1 MKITFDNNNTNQ
13 NVDKVMTTTY
23 RDTQTEKTNQTGGY
37 ALDISGTVM
46 DNNAYKGQGKTV
58 EEVMQDAGNIDVAAQ
73 RDYLT
78 VMSNSMSAE
87 DFGRMMEDG
96 YQIGD
101 MDVEEVVTI
110 VDTIKAELV
119 KGGVQVE
126 GYTDQLDLETLK
138 KITGSEVFARE
149 LSKQFAEHDVPVTE
163 ENVRDAKKAYDKAA
177 ELQEMTD
184 GAIKYMVEN
193 HMEPTIDN
201 LYLAGYSST
210 SDGDRQGRGY
220 YADSAGYYAKK
231 AEDYNWQ
238 QLRPQME
245 KVLEEAGLEIN
256 EETLENAKWLIEKGI
271 PLTPEA
277 AEACNRLDNLKLP
290 QSDEQILSAIA
301 AAIADGK
308 SAGAANLTDGKSNLE
323 KAAEYVERFE
333 RITNEAADKTAAE
346 GKELT
351 LANLEAAQRQ
361 LSAAQDSIEE
371 NRSDNSFSDK
381 QENTSPAPVMTE
393 IPEDVAA
400 RRRLE
405 EVRLM
410 MTIEANRK
418 LLESGYSIDTAELE
432 KLVDALKQL
441 EAQQNQLLFGEA
453 NIERASEKAAVY
465 VETRHKLD
473 EIPHMPID
481 VSGRFKV
488 EDKDFTLNNVHT
500 EGAALRNHYDEARD
514 KYESW
519 MTATREDMGDNIR
532 KAFRNVD
539 DILADLELE
548 ASEENRRAVRI
559 LSYNKMELSYENIQA
574 VRASDMELRRVIDRM
589 TPAVVLQTIRD
600 NKNPLEMT
608 IPELNDYL
616 DSMRYEEEQE
626 NEKYSKFLY
635 KLDKNNAISEEE
647 RTAFIGIYRMF
658 RQFEKTDDAAVG
670 ALLNMGAELSF
681 KNMLS
686 AMRSQKKVGMDFMID
701 DAFAGIDVIKNTMS
715 ITGQIESGFR
725 KYYQDIVADIADR
738 MAKQDAATEK
748 DYQEEQIGDL
758 REACDVEES
767 VIEELLNNR
776 QPVTANN
783 LLAANMLMNKPGYLF
798 KQLDEFTKPADKD
811 KVKNAMSHLQESM
824 TDKESTQEAYGE
836 MQEVFEDILEE
847 AQYDDEI
854 RYIDL
859 KAIQSCRK
867 QLTLAGNLAQEEN
880 YQIPVEI
887 NGERASIHLK
897 VLHGAE
903 GGKVKAAFSTESD
916 GDIAAEF
923 SIRNGKMSGYI
934 ACSTKE
940 GTSRIQDK
948 EDTLRAEFARNVESL
963 ARNEVELGS
972 IGVIHSKE
980 LDLNS
985 FAQEGSSNGT
995 SVQTA
1000 DLYQIA
1006 KVFITAITA

>member
-1 MKITFDNNNTNQ
+1 
-13 NVDKVMTTTY
+13 
-23 RDTQTEKTNQTGGY
+23 
-37 ALDISGTVM
+37 
-46 DNNAYKGQGKTV
+46 
-58 EEVMQDAGNIDVAAQ
+58 
-73 RDYLT
+73 
-78 VMSNSMSAE
+78 
-87 DFGRMMEDG
+87 
-96 YQIGD
+96 
-101 MDVEEVVTI
+101 
-110 VDTIKAELV
+110 
-119 KGGVQVE
+119 
-126 GYTDQLDLETLK
+126 
-138 KITGSEVFARE
+138 
-149 LSKQFAEHDVPVTE
+149 
-163 ENVRDAKKAYDKAA
+163 
-177 ELQEMTD
+177 
-184 GAIKYMVEN
+184 
-193 HMEPTIDN
+193 
-201 LYLAGYSST
+201 
-210 SDGDRQGRGY
+210 
-220 YADSAGYYAKK
+220 
-231 AEDYNWQ
+231 
-238 QLRPQME
+238 
-245 KVLEEAGLEIN
+245 
-256 EETLENAKWLIEKGI
+256 
-271 PLTPEA
+271 
-277 AEACNRLDNLKLP
+277 
-290 QSDEQILSAIA
+290 
-301 AAIADGK
+301 
-308 SAGAANLTDGKSNLE
+308 
-323 KAAEYVERFE
+323 
-333 RITNEAADKTAAE
+333 
-346 GKELT
+346 
-351 LANLEAAQRQ
+351 
-361 LSAAQDSIEE
+361 
-371 NRSDNSFSDK
+371 
-381 QENTSPAPVMTE
+381 
-393 IPEDVAA
+393 
-400 RRRLE
+400 
-405 EVRLM
+405 
-410 MTIEANRK
+410 
-418 LLESGYSIDTAELE
+418 
-432 KLVDALKQL
+432 
-441 EAQQNQLLFGEA
+441 
-453 NIERASEKAAVY
+453 
-465 VETRHKLD
+465 
-473 EIPHMPID
+473 MPID

-519 MTATREDMGDNIR
+519 MTATREDMGDDIR

-748 DYQEEQIGDL
+748 DYREEQIGDL

>member
-1 MKITFDNNNTNQ
+1 M
-13 NVDKVMTTTY
+13 
-23 RDTQTEKTNQTGGY
+23 
-37 ALDISGTVM
+37 
-46 DNNAYKGQGKTV
+46 
-58 EEVMQDAGNIDVAAQ
+58 
-73 RDYLT
+73 
-78 VMSNSMSAE
+78 
-87 DFGRMMEDG
+87 
-96 YQIGD
+96 
-101 MDVEEVVTI
+101 
-110 VDTIKAELV
+110 
-119 KGGVQVE
+119 
-126 GYTDQLDLETLK
+126 
-138 KITGSEVFARE
+138 
-149 LSKQFAEHDVPVTE
+149 
-163 ENVRDAKKAYDKAA
+163 
-177 ELQEMTD
+177 
-184 GAIKYMVEN
+184 
-193 HMEPTIDN
+193 
-201 LYLAGYSST
+201 
-210 SDGDRQGRGY
+210 
-220 YADSAGYYAKK
+220 
-231 AEDYNWQ
+231 
-238 QLRPQME
+238 
-245 KVLEEAGLEIN
+245 
-256 EETLENAKWLIEKGI
+256 
-271 PLTPEA
+271 
-277 AEACNRLDNLKLP
+277 
-290 QSDEQILSAIA
+290 
-301 AAIADGK
+301 
-308 SAGAANLTDGKSNLE
+308 
-323 KAAEYVERFE
+323 
-333 RITNEAADKTAAE
+333 
-346 GKELT
+346 
-351 LANLEAAQRQ
+351 
-361 LSAAQDSIEE
+361 EE

-519 MTATREDMGDNIR
+519 MTATREDMGDDIR

>member
-1 MKITFDNNNTNQ
+1 M
-13 NVDKVMTTTY
+13 
-23 RDTQTEKTNQTGGY
+23 
-37 ALDISGTVM
+37 
-46 DNNAYKGQGKTV
+46 
-58 EEVMQDAGNIDVAAQ
+58 
-73 RDYLT
+73 
-78 VMSNSMSAE
+78 
-87 DFGRMMEDG
+87 
-96 YQIGD
+96 
-101 MDVEEVVTI
+101 
-110 VDTIKAELV
+110 
-119 KGGVQVE
+119 
-126 GYTDQLDLETLK
+126 
-138 KITGSEVFARE
+138 
-149 LSKQFAEHDVPVTE
+149 
-163 ENVRDAKKAYDKAA
+163 
-177 ELQEMTD
+177 
-184 GAIKYMVEN
+184 
-193 HMEPTIDN
+193 
-201 LYLAGYSST
+201 
-210 SDGDRQGRGY
+210 
-220 YADSAGYYAKK
+220 
-231 AEDYNWQ
+231 
-238 QLRPQME
+238 
-245 KVLEEAGLEIN
+245 
-256 EETLENAKWLIEKGI
+256 
-271 PLTPEA
+271 
-277 AEACNRLDNLKLP
+277 
-290 QSDEQILSAIA
+290 
-301 AAIADGK
+301 
-308 SAGAANLTDGKSNLE
+308 
-323 KAAEYVERFE
+323 
-333 RITNEAADKTAAE
+333 
-346 GKELT
+346 
-351 LANLEAAQRQ
+351 
-361 LSAAQDSIEE
+361 
-371 NRSDNSFSDK
+371 
-381 QENTSPAPVMTE
+381 
-393 IPEDVAA
+393 
-400 RRRLE
+400 
-405 EVRLM
+405 
-410 MTIEANRK
+410 
-418 LLESGYSIDTAELE
+418 
-432 KLVDALKQL
+432 
-441 EAQQNQLLFGEA
+441 
-453 NIERASEKAAVY
+453 
-465 VETRHKLD
+465 
-473 EIPHMPID
+473 
-481 VSGRFKV
+481 
-488 EDKDFTLNNVHT
+488 
-500 EGAALRNHYDEARD
+500 
-514 KYESW
+514 
-519 MTATREDMGDNIR
+519 
-532 KAFRNVD
+532 
-539 DILADLELE
+539 
-548 ASEENRRAVRI
+548 
-559 LSYNKMELSYENIQA
+559 
-574 VRASDMELRRVIDRM
+574 
-589 TPAVVLQTIRD
+589 
-600 NKNPLEMT
+600 
-608 IPELNDYL
+608 
-616 DSMRYEEEQE
+616 
-626 NEKYSKFLY
+626 
-635 KLDKNNAISEEE
+635 
-647 RTAFIGIYRMF
+647 
-658 RQFEKTDDAAVG
+658 
-670 ALLNMGAELSF
+670 
-681 KNMLS
+681 
-686 AMRSQKKVGMDFMID
+686 
-701 DAFAGIDVIKNTMS
+701 IKNTMS

>member
-1 MKITFDNNNTNQ
+1 M
-13 NVDKVMTTTY
+13 
-23 RDTQTEKTNQTGGY
+23 
-37 ALDISGTVM
+37 
-46 DNNAYKGQGKTV
+46 
-58 EEVMQDAGNIDVAAQ
+58 
-73 RDYLT
+73 
-78 VMSNSMSAE
+78 
-87 DFGRMMEDG
+87 
-96 YQIGD
+96 
-101 MDVEEVVTI
+101 
-110 VDTIKAELV
+110 
-119 KGGVQVE
+119 
-126 GYTDQLDLETLK
+126 
-138 KITGSEVFARE
+138 
-149 LSKQFAEHDVPVTE
+149 
-163 ENVRDAKKAYDKAA
+163 
-177 ELQEMTD
+177 
-184 GAIKYMVEN
+184 
-193 HMEPTIDN
+193 
-201 LYLAGYSST
+201 
-210 SDGDRQGRGY
+210 
-220 YADSAGYYAKK
+220 
-231 AEDYNWQ
+231 
-238 QLRPQME
+238 
-245 KVLEEAGLEIN
+245 
-256 EETLENAKWLIEKGI
+256 
-271 PLTPEA
+271 
-277 AEACNRLDNLKLP
+277 
-290 QSDEQILSAIA
+290 
-301 AAIADGK
+301 
-308 SAGAANLTDGKSNLE
+308 
-323 KAAEYVERFE
+323 
-333 RITNEAADKTAAE
+333 
-346 GKELT
+346 
-351 LANLEAAQRQ
+351 
-361 LSAAQDSIEE
+361 
-371 NRSDNSFSDK
+371 
-381 QENTSPAPVMTE
+381 
-393 IPEDVAA
+393 
-400 RRRLE
+400 
-405 EVRLM
+405 
-410 MTIEANRK
+410 
-418 LLESGYSIDTAELE
+418 
-432 KLVDALKQL
+432 
-441 EAQQNQLLFGEA
+441 
-453 NIERASEKAAVY
+453 
-465 VETRHKLD
+465 ETRHKLD

-519 MTATREDMGDNIR
+519 MTATREDMGDDIR

-748 DYQEEQIGDL
+748 DYREEQIGDL

>member
-1 MKITFDNNNTNQ
+1 
-13 NVDKVMTTTY
+13 
-23 RDTQTEKTNQTGGY
+23 
-37 ALDISGTVM
+37 
-46 DNNAYKGQGKTV
+46 
-58 EEVMQDAGNIDVAAQ
+58 
-73 RDYLT
+73 
-78 VMSNSMSAE
+78 
-87 DFGRMMEDG
+87 
-96 YQIGD
+96 
-101 MDVEEVVTI
+101 
-110 VDTIKAELV
+110 
-119 KGGVQVE
+119 
-126 GYTDQLDLETLK
+126 
-138 KITGSEVFARE
+138 
-149 LSKQFAEHDVPVTE
+149 
-163 ENVRDAKKAYDKAA
+163 
-177 ELQEMTD
+177 
-184 GAIKYMVEN
+184 
-193 HMEPTIDN
+193 
-201 LYLAGYSST
+201 
-210 SDGDRQGRGY
+210 
-220 YADSAGYYAKK
+220 
-231 AEDYNWQ
+231 
-238 QLRPQME
+238 
-245 KVLEEAGLEIN
+245 
-256 EETLENAKWLIEKGI
+256 
-271 PLTPEA
+271 
-277 AEACNRLDNLKLP
+277 
-290 QSDEQILSAIA
+290 
-301 AAIADGK
+301 
-308 SAGAANLTDGKSNLE
+308 
-323 KAAEYVERFE
+323 
-333 RITNEAADKTAAE
+333 
-346 GKELT
+346 
-351 LANLEAAQRQ
+351 
-361 LSAAQDSIEE
+361 
-371 NRSDNSFSDK
+371 
-381 QENTSPAPVMTE
+381 
-393 IPEDVAA
+393 
-400 RRRLE
+400 
-405 EVRLM
+405 
-410 MTIEANRK
+410 
-418 LLESGYSIDTAELE
+418 
-432 KLVDALKQL
+432 
-441 EAQQNQLLFGEA
+441 
-453 NIERASEKAAVY
+453 
-465 VETRHKLD
+465 
-473 EIPHMPID
+473 MPID

-519 MTATREDMGDNIR
+519 MTATREDMGDDIR

-635 KLDKNNAISEEE
+635 KLDKNNEISEEE

-811 KVKNAMSHLQESM
+811 KVKNAMSHLQVSM
-824 TDKESTQEAYGE
+824 TDKESMQEAYGE

-985 FAQEGSSNGT
+985 FAQEGPSNGT

>member
-1 MKITFDNNNTNQ
+1 
-13 NVDKVMTTTY
+13 
-23 RDTQTEKTNQTGGY
+23 
-37 ALDISGTVM
+37 
-46 DNNAYKGQGKTV
+46 
-58 EEVMQDAGNIDVAAQ
+58 
-73 RDYLT
+73 
-78 VMSNSMSAE
+78 
-87 DFGRMMEDG
+87 
-96 YQIGD
+96 
-101 MDVEEVVTI
+101 
-110 VDTIKAELV
+110 
-119 KGGVQVE
+119 
-126 GYTDQLDLETLK
+126 
-138 KITGSEVFARE
+138 
-149 LSKQFAEHDVPVTE
+149 
-163 ENVRDAKKAYDKAA
+163 
-177 ELQEMTD
+177 
-184 GAIKYMVEN
+184 
-193 HMEPTIDN
+193 
-201 LYLAGYSST
+201 
-210 SDGDRQGRGY
+210 
-220 YADSAGYYAKK
+220 
-231 AEDYNWQ
+231 
-238 QLRPQME
+238 
-245 KVLEEAGLEIN
+245 
-256 EETLENAKWLIEKGI
+256 
-271 PLTPEA
+271 
-277 AEACNRLDNLKLP
+277 
-290 QSDEQILSAIA
+290 
-301 AAIADGK
+301 
-308 SAGAANLTDGKSNLE
+308 
-323 KAAEYVERFE
+323 
-333 RITNEAADKTAAE
+333 
-346 GKELT
+346 
-351 LANLEAAQRQ
+351 
-361 LSAAQDSIEE
+361 
-371 NRSDNSFSDK
+371 
-381 QENTSPAPVMTE
+381 
-393 IPEDVAA
+393 
-400 RRRLE
+400 
-405 EVRLM
+405 
-410 MTIEANRK
+410 
-418 LLESGYSIDTAELE
+418 
-432 KLVDALKQL
+432 
-441 EAQQNQLLFGEA
+441 
-453 NIERASEKAAVY
+453 
-465 VETRHKLD
+465 
-473 EIPHMPID
+473 
-481 VSGRFKV
+481 
-488 EDKDFTLNNVHT
+488 
-500 EGAALRNHYDEARD
+500 
-514 KYESW
+514 
-519 MTATREDMGDNIR
+519 MGDDIR

-767 VIEELLNNR
+767 VMEEQLNNR

-824 TDKESTQEAYGE
+824 TDKESMQEAYGE

-972 IGVIHSKE
+972 IGIIHSKE

-985 FAQEGSSNGT
+985 FAQEGPSNGT